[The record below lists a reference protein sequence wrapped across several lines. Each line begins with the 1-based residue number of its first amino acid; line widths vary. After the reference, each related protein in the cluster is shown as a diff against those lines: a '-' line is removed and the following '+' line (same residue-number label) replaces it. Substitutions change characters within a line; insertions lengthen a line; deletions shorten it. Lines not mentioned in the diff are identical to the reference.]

1 MKKNILV
8 LNIFFLGKKK
18 VRDKKRTQKV
28 KIMKVL
34 SNNLIYSKKDLHIN
48 TPFKEL
54 SERQQEDFYLE
65 QFRVKDIFIEIDFA
79 RLQKLRNKANRIKK
93 L

>member
-1 MKKNILV
+1 M
-8 LNIFFLGKKK
+8 GKKK

-48 TPFKEL
+48 TPFKE
-54 SERQQEDFYLE
+54 SSKIQQDDIYLE
-65 QFRVKDIFIEIDFA
+65 QFRVKDIFTEIDFA
-79 RLQKLRNKANRIKK
+79 RLQRLRNKANRIKK